1 MKIWK
6 WDDGFESVYVRSKTL
21 EDAKKK
27 LNKVLGLTDGNWS
40 EADRLPKGVPAI

>member
-6 WDDGFESVYVRSKTL
+6 WDNGFESTYVRAESL
-21 EDAKKK
+21 EEAKKK
-27 LNKVLGLTDGNWS
+27 LNKVFGRTDGNWS